1 VERRTVR
8 NLIIFT
14 IAVAFTST
22 GALAQTAQQT
32 FDQNMRNANE
42 VSQRLQ
48 QERDRQQMRD
58 TSHDNRLM
66 INKDTSIGVDP
77 AKGQINLRT
86 TRGQ

>member
-1 VERRTVR
+1 MRKFIVLAGLATA
-8 NLIIFT
+8 IIM
-14 IAVAFTST
+14 ST
-22 GALAQTAQQT
+22 GASAQTAQQT

-48 QERDRQQMRD
+48 QQREREQMRD
-58 TSHDNRLM
+58 RSHDNRLM

-77 AKGQINLRT
+77 SRREINVRT

>member
-1 VERRTVR
+1 MRKL
-8 NLIIFT
+8 LISV
-14 IAVAFTST
+14 IAVAFVST
-22 GALAQTAQQT
+22 GAVAQTAQQT
-32 FDQNMRNANE
+32 FDQNMRNAND

-66 INKDTSIGVDP
+66 INKDTSIGVNP
-77 AKGQINLRT
+77 AKGEFNMWT